1 MSKMSELDAA
11 GIGVNEL
18 LDYMKDNPS
27 CTFDEAISALEKTG
41 IPVDPRS
48 AAEKNYAQEFARKGG
63 KTITP
68 AKSAAARVNGKKA
81 KFRPRKPRLKDV
93 SIFQGVVEFTGP
105 DGYRYRAE
113 DYGDDGF
120 FRIFKHTGLVWIN
133 MFLTPFSGN
142 ATPEKIW
149 SQVKP

>member
-41 IPVDPRS
+41 IPVDTRS

-63 KTITP
+63 QSKSP

-93 SIFQGVVEFTGP
+93 SIFQDIVEFTGP
-105 DGYRYRAE
+105 DGYRYKAE
-113 DYGDDGF
+113 DYGDGF
-120 FRIFKHTGLVWIN
+120 FRIFRHTGLSWVN

>member
-81 KFRPRKPRLKDV
+81 KFRPRKPRRPKTAMYAHLAV
-93 SIFQGVVEFTGP
+93 
-105 DGYRYRAE
+105 
-113 DYGDDGF
+113 
-120 FRIFKHTGLVWIN
+120 
-133 MFLTPFSGN
+133 
-142 ATPEKIW
+142 
-149 SQVKP
+149 